1 MTKSKTLLITP
12 PFVQVNT
19 PYPGTSFL
27 TGYLRGKGFDVLQ
40 RDVGL
45 EVALRL
51 FSKAGLEE
59 VLQAI
64 RAKSPKLQD
73 PFALFVLENEQ
84 DYLRSVDPTI
94 RFLQGKDPTL
104 AHRIASRTFLPEGP
118 RFQALDP
125 AELEWA
131 FGRLGVQDQAKHI
144 ASLYV
149 DDLVDL
155 VGKNVD
161 SRFAL
166 SKYGDSLAASNP
178 SFDAL
183 NEALLAPASMID
195 QWIAERMRELHEE
208 LHFNVLG
215 LSVPFP
221 GCVYGGLRAA
231 QAVKEL
237 DPKIKVILGGG
248 YVNTELRGLKD
259 PRLFSWVDAVVF
271 DDGERPLECVLEWA
285 EGRRPEHKL
294 FRAKV
299 RVEGAVV
306 DVSTLEE
313 HDVPQSQSGYPTTDG
328 LHMDQ
333 YLSLVEIL
341 NPMHRFWSDL
351 QWNKLMLA
359 HGCYWKKC
367 SFCDV
372 TLDYIGRYD
381 PSPMA
386 LTIERMKR
394 LTKENGISGFHFVDE
409 AAPPKALRE
418 LSQQIVQN
426 KLSFTWWGNVR
437 FDKVFNAELTEL
449 MADAGCVAVS
459 GGLEVA
465 SDRLLKKMNKGVTIE
480 QVARVTKNFR
490 NSKILVHAYLMYG
503 FPTQTEQETIDSLE
517 YVRQLFVEGCLSS
530 AFWHRFSAT
539 EHSPVGKD
547 PAAYGIQIT
556 EDPQYLFS
564 RNDLSFVDPTP
575 VDHDAL
581 GKGLRKAVYNYMHGI
596 GLDQDVREWFSVKT
610 PKTKVPKTAIRRA
623 IMENKDARV

>member
-1 MTKSKTLLITP
+1 MTKSKTLLVTP

-19 PYPGTSFL
+19 PYPGTTFL
-27 TGYLRGKGFDVLQ
+27 TGYLRGRGFDVSQ
-40 RDVGL
+40 RDLGL

-51 FSKAGLEE
+51 FSESGLLEIAQELKAR
-59 VLQAI
+59 
-64 RAKSPKLQD
+64 RAAKKD
-73 PFALFVLENEQ
+73 PFAQFFLENQ
-84 DYLRSVDPTI
+84 DDYIATVGPAI
-94 RFLQGKDPTL
+94 RFLQGKDATL
-104 AHRIASRTFLPEGP
+104 AHRIASRTLLPEGP
-118 RFQALDP
+118 RFQSLDP

-155 VGKNVD
+155 VGRNID
-161 SRFAL
+161 ERFAL
-166 SKYGDSLAASNP
+166 SKYGESLAASNP

-183 NEALLAPASMID
+183 AAALSERPTIID
-195 QWIAERMRELHEE
+195 RWIMDRVRALHGELK
-208 LHFNVLG
+208 FNVLG

-231 QAVKEL
+231 QVAREI
-237 DPKIKVILGGG
+237 DPEIKIILGGG

-259 PRLFSWVDAVVF
+259 PRLFEFVDAVVF

-285 EGRRPEHKL
+285 EGKRPKQQL

-299 RVEGAVV
+299 IDQGEVIDMRNPK
-306 DVSTLEE
+306 E
-313 HDVPQSQSGYPTTDG
+313 HDVPQAQSGYPTTDG
-328 LHMDQ
+328 LQMDQ

-556 EDPQYLFS
+556 EDPKYLFS

-581 GKGLRKAVYNYMHGI
+581 GQGLRKAVYNYMHGI

-623 IMENKDARV
+623 IAGSEKE